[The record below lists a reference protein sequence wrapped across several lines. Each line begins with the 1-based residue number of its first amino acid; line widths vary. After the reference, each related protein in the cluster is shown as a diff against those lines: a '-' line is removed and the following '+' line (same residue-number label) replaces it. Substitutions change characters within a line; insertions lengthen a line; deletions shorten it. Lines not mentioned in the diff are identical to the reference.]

1 MIGKMG
7 RLLRLTM
14 SIAIPSPLLPVS
26 PFSASF
32 FAHLAQR
39 GAGDVPPADAC
50 VYLSQR
56 AAHFYYGQL
65 RASATW

>member
-1 MIGKMG
+1 MIGKMS

-14 SIAIPSPLLPVS
+14 SIAIPSPPS
-26 PFSASF
+26 PQSCFGVF